1 MRSASGMLPS
11 GVLLL
16 GATTAFA
23 QPAPQAPRAL
33 LRTGDASGLAG
44 AALPLGAAGAAMLL
58 AGLSLRRRRR

>member
-23 QPAPQAPRAL
+23 QLAPQAPRAL
-33 LRTGDASGLAG
+33 PRTGDAAGLAG
-44 AALPLGAAGAAMLL
+44 AALSLGVAGATVLL
-58 AGLSLRRRRR
+58 AGLGLRRRRR